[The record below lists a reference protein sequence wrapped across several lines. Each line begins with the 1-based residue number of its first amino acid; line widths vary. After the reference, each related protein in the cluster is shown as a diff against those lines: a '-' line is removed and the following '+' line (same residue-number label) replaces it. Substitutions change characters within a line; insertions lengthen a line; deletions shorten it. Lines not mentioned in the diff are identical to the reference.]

1 MKKEINKIIAVVMKH
16 INIDPDDD
24 EINNGDD
31 DNDNDERFLAGP

>member
-1 MKKEINKIIAVVMKH
+1 MNKIIAVVMKH

-31 DNDNDERFLAGP
+31 DNSNDERFLAGP